1 MRTIAIASAK
11 GGVGKTCSTI
21 NLGFALNSFNKDTT
35 IIDTN
40 ISTPNIAIHLGAY
53 NVPIT
58 LNHVLQGKH
67 HITAATYVHNNGT
80 KIIPSSLSMKNSN
93 VDLKY
98 LSNHLK
104 DVKSDIVLL
113 DTSAGINYE
122 SSSAISSANEVLI
135 ITTPDIPSITD
146 ALKTVQL
153 CKKLNK
159 PILGIVVT
167 RYDSKSKLSI
177 NNIEMIL
184 ENKVISVIPE
194 DVNVKESIH
203 LKQPLIHSHP
213 DSQASIEYKKLAAY
227 LINHP
232 YTIETKEDSTF
243 VKVARYLFGK

>member
-11 GGVGKTCSTI
+11 GGVGKTVSAI

-35 IIDTN
+35 IVDTN
-40 ISTPNIAIHLGAY
+40 ISTPNVAVHLGAY
-53 NVPIT
+53 NLPIT

-67 HITAATYVHNNGT
+67 HITAATYVHKNGT

-93 VDLKY
+93 VDLRY
-98 LSNHLK
+98 LSHFLK
-104 DVKSDIVLL
+104 DVKSDIILL
-113 DTSAGINYE
+113 DTSAGINE
-122 SSSAISSANEVLI
+122 SSSAIQAASEVLI
-135 ITTPDIPSITD
+135 VTTPDIPSITD
-146 ALKTVQL
+146 ALKTIQL

-159 PILGIVVT
+159 PILGVVVT
-167 RYDSKSKLSI
+167 RYDKNSKLSI

-194 DVNVKESIH
+194 DDLVKESIH

-232 YTIETKEDSTF
+232 YKFEEKKESTLTQ
-243 VKVARYLFGK
+243 VARYLFGK

>member
-11 GGVGKTCSTI
+11 GGVGKTISAI
-21 NLGFALNSFNKDTT
+21 NLGFALNSFDKNTT
-35 IIDTN
+35 IVDTN
-40 ISTPNIAIHLGAY
+40 ISTPNVAVHLGAY

-67 HITAATYVHNNGT
+67 HISAATYIHQNGT
-80 KIIPSSLSMKNSN
+80 KIIPSSLSLKNIN
-93 VDLKY
+93 IDLSG
-98 LSNHLK
+98 LSKHLK

-135 ITTPDIPSITD
+135 VTTPDIPSVTD

-159 PILGIVVT
+159 PILGVVVT
-167 RYDSKSKLSI
+167 RYDNKSKLSI

-232 YTIETKEDSTF
+232 YVIEEKKESTF
-243 VKVARYLFGK
+243 VQLARYLFGK

>member
-11 GGVGKTCSTI
+11 GGVGKTCSAI

-35 IIDTN
+35 IVDTN
-40 ISTPNIAIHLGAY
+40 ISTPNVAVHLGAY

-67 HITAATYVHNNGT
+67 HITAATYIHKYGP
-80 KIIPSSLSMKNSN
+80 KIIPSSLSLKNIN
-93 VDLKY
+93 IN
-98 LSNHLK
+98 LSGLSKHLK

-135 ITTPDIPSITD
+135 VTTPDIPSITD
-146 ALKTVQL
+146 ALKTIQL

-159 PILGIVVT
+159 PILGVVVT
-167 RYDSKSKLSI
+167 RYDNKSKLSI

-213 DSQASIEYKKLAAY
+213 DSNAAIEYKKLAAY
-227 LINHP
+227 LINHH
-232 YTIETKEDSTF
+232 YTIEEKKESTF
-243 VKVARYLFGK
+243 VQVARYLFGK